1 MKSKIQFLGSLLLT
15 STLIYTLSIPIST
28 SEAAKDDSGKAK
40 EKLLPPAGPFFNP
53 FEGFWQNAEPVAPSK
68 LLEKIES
75 PDIKGK
81 VKVVFDQRMV
91 PHIFAENLE
100 EACFAHGYVVAQ
112 NRLWQMDM
120 TARLAGG
127 RLAEILGPDLLGTDK
142 LQRRRGLLAG
152 AKKAVASWE
161 SAPESFR
168 LIQAYVDGVNAY
180 IRQLSPR
187 DYPLEFKLL
196 NYKPEEWSILK
207 SALVKKYM
215 DLTLCFGEED
225 LEATNALAIFGR
237 EVFDKLYPQY
247 FPKQTPVIP
256 AGTAWAF
263 EKDVPGIAPS
273 PVPQEAVGLISH
285 KLHPKER
292 ILVGS
297 NNWAVSGDRTRSGNP
312 ILCND
317 PHLRLSLPA
326 IWFEAQLQAPGINAY
341 GVSVPGIPGILIG
354 FNDKMAWGVTNVGHD
369 LLDWYRVKWTDDRK
383 QSYDCDGGS
392 KNAELVINAFQVRGQ
407 VQPVYDTV
415 KWTVWGPVVYES
427 AGEPRNDLAM
437 RWIGHLAPD
446 PGEINTFLG
455 LNTSQGYEDYAASLR
470 SYSFPAQNFVMASG
484 AGDIAMTVNGKLP
497 VKAEEEGRF
506 VHQGEKSNGFWQQWI
521 PREHLPQVKNPL
533 SGFVSSANQHSTD
546 PSYPYYYLGPHF
558 DQFRG
563 RYLNQQLASLR
574 DVTAEDMMNLQ
585 QSNFSL
591 HAAEGLPVMLRLTD
605 TTQLSAVQKGIWR
618 QLNAWDFRFQP
629 ELAAPALF
637 VAWWEAFYESTFDE
651 IMGLPDSIPMLLPDK
666 WRLTDLADHSPQDPV
681 FDLAGTQ
688 EIETAQDMATRSFQR
703 TVDSLSEK
711 LSSPGFNWAS
721 QKRTSIMHLTS
732 IPAFS
737 RINLPVGG
745 YKEALNAISES
756 HGPSWR
762 MVVEIGKADV
772 KAWGVYPG
780 GSSGNPGSPFYD
792 PGVETWMS
800 GDYYE
805 LFFMK
810 DPDDQRQAKRYT
822 LQIN

>member
-1 MKSKIQFLGSLLLT
+1 MKSKIQFLLSLL
-15 STLIYTLSIPIST
+15 STIALIYAMSIPIST
-28 SEAAKDDSGKAK
+28 SEPAKDGTGKAK

-53 FEGFWQNAEPVAPSK
+53 FEGFWQNAEPVTPSRM
-68 LLEKIES
+68 LEKIEFA
-75 PDIKGK
+75 DIKGK
-81 VKVVFDQRMV
+81 VKVVFDERMV
-91 PHIFAENLE
+91 PHIFAEKLE

-112 NRLWQMDM
+112 QRLWQMDM
-120 TARLAGG
+120 TTRLAGG
-127 RLAEILGPDLLGTDK
+127 RLAEVLGPDLLATDK

-152 AKKAVASWE
+152 AQKAVASWE
-161 SAPESFR
+161 SSPESFR

-196 NYKPEEWSILK
+196 NYKPEEWSVLK

-225 LEATNALAIFGR
+225 LEATNALAVFGR
-237 EVFDKLYPQY
+237 EVFDKLYPRY
-247 FPKQTPVIP
+247 FSRQTPVIP
-256 AGTAWAF
+256 AGTSWSF
-263 EKDVPGIAPS
+263 EKVEPVAPS
-273 PVPQEAVGLISH
+273 NAPQEAIGLIKH
-285 KLHPKER
+285 KVYEKER

-297 NNWAVSGDRTRSGNP
+297 NNWAVSGDRTQSGNP

-369 LLDWYRVKWTDDRK
+369 LLDWYRVKWTDDSKR
-383 QSYDCDGGS
+383 SYECDGGV
-392 KNAELVINAFQVRGQ
+392 KNTELVINAFQVRGQ
-407 VQPVYDTV
+407 QEPVYDTV

-427 AGEPRNDLAM
+427 SSEPKNDLAM
-437 RWIGHLAPD
+437 RWISHLAPD

-455 LNTSQGYEDYAASLR
+455 LNTSQGYDDYTTSLR
-470 SYSFPAQNFVMASG
+470 NYSYPAQNFVMASG
-484 AGDIAMTVNGKLP
+484 AGDIAMTVNGKFP

-506 VHQGEKSNGFWQQWI
+506 VHNGDKSNSFWQQWI
-521 PREHLPQVKNPL
+521 PREHLPQVKNPA

-546 PSYPYYYLGPHF
+546 PSYPYYYHAAHF

-563 RYLNQQLASLR
+563 RYLNQQLAALQNI
-574 DVTAEDMMNLQ
+574 TAEDMMKLQ
-585 QSNFSL
+585 QSNYSL

-605 TTQLSAVQKGIWR
+605 TTQLSEAQKRILR
-618 QLNAWDFRFQP
+618 QLSAWDFRFQP
-629 ELAAPALF
+629 ELTEPALF
-637 VAWWEAFYESTFDE
+637 VAWWEAFYESSFDE
-651 IMGLPDSIPMLLPDK
+651 ILSHPDSIPMLLPDK
-666 WRLTDLADHSPQDPV
+666 WRLTDLADNSPQDPV
-681 FDLAGTQ
+681 FDLVSTP
-688 EIETAQDMATRSFQR
+688 EKETAASIATLSFRQ
-703 TVDSLSEK
+703 TVDSLSKK
-711 LSSPGFNWAS
+711 LSQPDFNWAS

-745 YKEALNAISES
+745 YKEALNAISET

-762 MVVEIGKADV
+762 MVVEIGKEEV
-772 KAWGVYPG
+772 EAWGVYPG

-792 PGVETWMS
+792 PGVEKWMS
-800 GDYYE
+800 GAYYE

-810 DPDDQRQAKRYT
+810 DPGDQRQPVRYT
-822 LQIN
+822 LEIN